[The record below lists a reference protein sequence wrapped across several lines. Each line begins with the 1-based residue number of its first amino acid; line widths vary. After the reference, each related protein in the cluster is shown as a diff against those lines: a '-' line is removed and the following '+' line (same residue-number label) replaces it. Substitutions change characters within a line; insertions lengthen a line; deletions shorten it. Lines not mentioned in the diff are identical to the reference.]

1 MTAAKQQGW
10 VRKLWPWLARH
21 KKDVFLAFGVA
32 IVGMVIAALTPVVEK
47 VLLDNITIHPH
58 AAIWPWLSLLV
69 LAGVIRFGA
78 AYVRRFFGGRVA
90 LGVQHDLRTAIYDTL
105 QRLDFAR
112 HDELQT
118 GQLVSRA
125 SSDVAL
131 LQGLLAFLPII
142 SGNLVMLVVSLV
154 IMVIL
159 SPILTLVA
167 VAVVPLLFVVA
178 LRMRSSVFPASWDA
192 QQEAAEVAG
201 VVDEAVTGVRVV
213 KGFGQ
218 EERELGRLTDRA
230 DTLFRSRMR
239 LVRIQALFVPT
250 LQALPAFGQVAV
262 LALGGWLA
270 LHGQITLGTFLAF
283 SSYLVQLAAPAR
295 MFAGLIAVGQQARAG
310 AERIFELL
318 ESNPLVTESPD
329 ARPLPTV
336 RGQLDF
342 DEVRFGYM
350 RSEPVLD
357 GFTLHVHPGEV
368 VALVG
373 ASGSGK
379 STVSLLLPRFYD
391 VQSGH
396 VQIDGTDVRDVTLDS
411 LRRQI
416 GVVFE
421 ESFLFSDS

>member
-1 MTAAKQQGW
+1 MTPSPPPLDRSGGRRRRRAMSTTARTKEAKPKGW
-10 VRKLWPWLARH
+10 VRRLWPWLARH

-47 VLLDNITIHPH
+47 VLLDNITLHPD
-58 AAIWPWLSLLV
+58 AAIWPWLLLLV

-90 LGVQHDLRTAIYDTL
+90 LSVQHDLRTAIYDTL

-154 IMVIL
+154 IMLIL
-159 SPILTLVA
+159 SPLLTLVA
-167 VAVVPLLFVVA
+167 LAVVPLLFVVA
-178 LRMRSSVFPASWDA
+178 LRMRGSVFPASWDA

-201 VVDEAVTGVRVV
+201 VVDESVTGVRVV

-218 EERELGRLTDRA
+218 EDRELGRLTQRA
-230 DTLFRSRMR
+230 HTLFRSRMR
-239 LVRIQALFVPT
+239 MVRIQATFVST

-283 SSYLVQLAAPAR
+283 SSYLVQLVAPAR
-295 MFAGLIAVGQQARAG
+295 MMAGLVAVGQQARAG

-318 ESNPLVTESPD
+318 ESNPVVTESPD
-329 ARPLPTV
+329 AQPLPSV

-342 DEVRFGYM
+342 DDVRFGYM

-357 GFTLHVHPGEV
+357 GFTLHVHPGEA

-373 ASGSGK
+373 ASGSG
-379 STVSLLLPRFYD
+379 
-391 VQSGH
+391 
-396 VQIDGTDVRDVTLDS
+396 
-411 LRRQI
+411 
-416 GVVFE
+416 
-421 ESFLFSDS
+421 